1 MSQLPVSKGPIEDRL
16 EIRELIETF
25 AVGAMHV
32 DAEIWGSTWAQE
44 GAWKLPSMETAAT
57 GKDNVIAAFKEKMS
71 YLDYMSMISF
81 PHELV
86 VEGDKAQG
94 KAYCRELIYPKAGGR
109 VVVIGYFDDEYVK
122 RDGRWLFLSRVYNV
136 IGKE

>member
-1 MSQLPVSKGPIEDRL
+1 MNSGPIEDRL

-32 DAEIWGSTWAQE
+32 DENIWGGVWAEE
-44 GAWKLPSMETAAT
+44 GSWKLPSMDEPAV
-57 GKDNVIAAFKEKMS
+57 GKSNLVAAFKEKMA

-81 PHELV
+81 PADLV
-86 VEGDKAQG
+86 IDGDRARG

-122 RDGRWLFLSRVYNV
+122 RGGRWYFLSRVYNV
-136 IGKE
+136 IGKELPQ